1 MATVS
6 FEKWQDCVDYF
17 EPAEA
22 TPPASPDREEFSNV
36 RRMVEQVSAPRPPLS
51 GEKSEEEQLPR
62 HIVQGVSQMMD
73 HTARCIAALHAKLPK
88 KEVGSDA
95 TA

>member
-17 EPAEA
+17 GSSEGIANPAY
-22 TPPASPDREEFSNV
+22 EEFLNV
-36 RRMVEQVSAPRPPLS
+36 RQIVKQVSAPHSPLP
-51 GEKSEEEQLPR
+51 GERSEEGQLP
-62 HIVQGVSQMMD
+62 HFIAQGASQIID

-88 KEVGSDA
+88 
-95 TA
+95 TASASVAEGAQ